1 LLSYAEYLTKGSL
14 DGITEI
20 IFTVFTQ
27 YKKGVSIFAVFA
39 EYKNKHLALTCKTF
53 QTL

>member
-1 LLSYAEYLTKGSL
+1 M
-14 DGITEI
+14 
-20 IFTVFTQ
+20 
-27 YKKGVSIFAVFA
+27 SIFAVFA